1 MKKNETIDVQ
11 LDNDLFVQ
19 FEQLVTQLNQMKTQ
33 ITGIQQNIKQL
44 EKSVKKKMKGIKKQV
59 TKNKGN
65 RQPSGF
71 AKPSKVTKEL
81 CEFMNK
87 VEGSEIARTEVTRTL
102 VAYIKE
108 NKLENLKIFNLWIGY
123 DSEKLCDKYH
133 IMYVNSQRDYTKSKL
148 YAFNRL
154 KRINNGLYYIYE
166 NGIIDLYGFYDK
178 VSEIPLLK
186 ENISVNTIE
195 FDTYYEEGIMNA

>member
-1 MKKNETIDVQ
+1 MSKKEEINTKIDE
-11 LDNDLFVQ
+11 DIFNQ

-44 EKSVKKKMKGIKKQV
+44 DKNVKKQMKCLKKEVIK

-87 VEGSEIARTEVTRTL
+87 TEGTEIARTEVTRAL

-108 NKLENLKIFNLWIGY
+108 NKLENTTNSKIISP
-123 DSEKLCDKYH
+123 DEKLKTLLELNDSDELTYFTIQKY
-133 IMYVNSQRDYTKSKL
+133 
-148 YAFNRL
+148 
-154 KRINNGLYYIYE
+154 
-166 NGIIDLYGFYDK
+166 
-178 VSEIPLLK
+178 
-186 ENISVNTIE
+186 
-195 FDTYYEEGIMNA
+195 MNKHFVKNAEA

>member
-59 TKNKGN
+59 TKKKGN

-108 NKLENLKIFNLWIGY
+108 NKLENTTNSKFISPDNKLKALLELDDNQELTYFNIQKFMNKHFMKN
-123 DSEKLCDKYH
+123 SE
-133 IMYVNSQRDYTKSKL
+133 
-148 YAFNRL
+148 A
-154 KRINNGLYYIYE
+154 
-166 NGIIDLYGFYDK
+166 
-178 VSEIPLLK
+178 
-186 ENISVNTIE
+186 
-195 FDTYYEEGIMNA
+195 

>member
-1 MKKNETIDVQ
+1 MSKKEEINTKIDE
-11 LDNDLFVQ
+11 DIFNQ

-44 EKSVKKKMKGIKKQV
+44 DKNVKKQMKCLKKEVIK

-87 VEGSEIARTEVTRTL
+87 AEGTEIARTEVTRAL

-108 NKLENLKIFNLWIGY
+108 NKLENTTNSKIISP
-123 DSEKLCDKYH
+123 DEKLKTLLELNDSDELTYFTIQKY
-133 IMYVNSQRDYTKSKL
+133 
-148 YAFNRL
+148 
-154 KRINNGLYYIYE
+154 
-166 NGIIDLYGFYDK
+166 
-178 VSEIPLLK
+178 
-186 ENISVNTIE
+186 
-195 FDTYYEEGIMNA
+195 MNKHFVKNAEA

>member
-1 MKKNETIDVQ
+1 MSKKEEINTKINEGIF
-11 LDNDLFVQ
+11 NQ

-33 ITGIQQNIKQL
+33 ITGIQHNIKQL
-44 EKSVKKKMKGIKKQV
+44 DKNVKKQMKCLKKEVIK

-87 VEGSEIARTEVTRTL
+87 AEGTEIARTEVTRAL

-108 NKLENLKIFNLWIGY
+108 NKLENTTNSKIISP
-123 DSEKLCDKYH
+123 DEKLKTLLELNDSDELTYFTIQKY
-133 IMYVNSQRDYTKSKL
+133 
-148 YAFNRL
+148 
-154 KRINNGLYYIYE
+154 
-166 NGIIDLYGFYDK
+166 
-178 VSEIPLLK
+178 
-186 ENISVNTIE
+186 
-195 FDTYYEEGIMNA
+195 MNKHFVKNAEA

>member
-1 MKKNETIDVQ
+1 MSKKEEINTKVDEGIF
-11 LDNDLFVQ
+11 NQ

-44 EKSVKKKMKGIKKQV
+44 DKNVKKQMKCLKKEV
-59 TKNKGN
+59 VKTKNKGN

-87 VEGSEIARTEVTRTL
+87 AEGTEIARTEVTRAL

-108 NKLENLKIFNLWIGY
+108 NKLENNTNSKIISP
-123 DSEKLCDKYH
+123 DEKLKTLLDLNDSDELTYFTIQKY
-133 IMYVNSQRDYTKSKL
+133 
-148 YAFNRL
+148 
-154 KRINNGLYYIYE
+154 
-166 NGIIDLYGFYDK
+166 
-178 VSEIPLLK
+178 
-186 ENISVNTIE
+186 
-195 FDTYYEEGIMNA
+195 MNKHFVKNAEA